1 MKKMN
6 KFVIGYAI
14 VMFVITT
21 FTTISLINTWE
32 YICFDLVNIIVI
44 GGMLAMGYI
53 VSIALFIIE
62 YKSIKK

>member
-1 MKKMN
+1 MN